1 MTRAEVSGV
10 RAAETVPGKGAKNL
24 EGKRAGFRESKS
36 EITKRTQLSSLET
49 WRSRFGKSIVHV
61 DVAII

>member
-1 MTRAEVSGV
+1 MSKFLVSGLPKPFPAKV
-10 RAAETVPGKGAKNL
+10 LKIWKGSAPDFEKAKD
-24 EGKRAGFRESKS
+24 